1 MLTIDVL
8 EGDLEGMTDELPKL
22 FYLSKLNDGILT
34 LLVMMQSE
42 DLLISTLQ

>member
-8 EGDLEGMTDELPKL
+8 EGDLEGIADQLSKL
-22 FYLSKLNDGILT
+22 FYFSELGNYVLT

-42 DLLISTLQ
+42 GLLISTL